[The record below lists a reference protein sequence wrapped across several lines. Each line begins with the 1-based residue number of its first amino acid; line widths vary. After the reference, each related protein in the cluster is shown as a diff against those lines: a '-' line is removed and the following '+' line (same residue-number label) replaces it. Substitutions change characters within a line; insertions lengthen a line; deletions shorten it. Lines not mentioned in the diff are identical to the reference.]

1 MTSKEKAYLDQVKHT
16 ATAIV
21 TSVKDF
27 ERGSVNS
34 LELYIGWL
42 RMKIRSLDSL
52 AESLTFELSQKEGAK

>member
-1 MTSKEKAYLDQVKHT
+1 MTSKEKAYLDQVKYT
-16 ATAIV
+16 AAAIV

-27 ERGSVNS
+27 ESGSVNS